1 MIVEAR
7 RFYGGVLGCAE
18 GRSSE
23 TWVDFNFYGHQL
35 VAHLA
40 PEETGHRSTSEVDGD
55 AVPVRHFGVI
65 LSMSEWELL
74 AERLIAA
81 GVRFIVEPHLR
92 FKDEVGEQATMFFLD
107 PSGTPSSS
115 RRSSISA
122 NSSRDDDLTL
132 GGLGAEVATRRQL
145 GSSELLSAL
154 VARLGLDWAGFR
166 RVQGTVWKRLRRR
179 VAELGLKDIE
189 AYVAYLATAPDE
201 WQRLDALCRIP
212 ISRFYRDGFVF
223 GHLAQTVLREL
234 AEQAYRA
241 NRKRLR
247 VWSAGCASGEEPY
260 SIAIAWRLVIQETYP
275 DIELDVLGTD
285 LDASMLERARRG
297 CYARGTL
304 RELPEPWR
312 QAAFDAQGDV
322 HCLRQAFR
330 VGVRFECAD
339 LRSHVPEGPFDIV
352 SCRNLAFTYFDE
364 GSRARVANAL
374 IDVLRAG
381 GVLLIGAREALPP
394 DIGGLRER
402 HRGIY
407 EKRAD
412 DEPPAPA

>member
-1 MIVEAR
+1 
-7 RFYGGVLGCAE
+7 
-18 GRSSE
+18 
-23 TWVDFNFYGHQL
+23 
-35 VAHLA
+35 VAA
-40 PEETGHRSTSEVDGD
+40 
-55 AVPVRHFGVI
+55 
-65 LSMSEWELL
+65 
-74 AERLIAA
+74 
-81 GVRFIVEPHLR
+81 
-92 FKDEVGEQATMFFLD
+92 
-107 PSGTPSSS
+107 
-115 RRSSISA
+115 
-122 NSSRDDDLTL
+122 
-132 GGLGAEVATRRQL
+132 RRQL
-145 GSSELLSAL
+145 GSSEPLPAL

-166 RVQGTVWKRLRRR
+166 RVQGTVRKRLRRR
-179 VAELGLKDIE
+179 VRQLGLQDVE

-223 GHLAQTVLREL
+223 DHLAQTVLRDL
-234 AEQAYRA
+234 AEQALRE
-241 NRKRLR
+241 NRKRIR

-260 SIAIAWRLVIQETYP
+260 SIAIAWRVAIQAGYP

-297 CYARGTL
+297 CYPRGTL
-304 RELPEPWR
+304 RELPEQWR
-312 QAAFDAQGDV
+312 QAAFDAQGGV

-364 GSRARVANAL
+364 GTRVRVANAL
-374 IDVLRAG
+374 IDVMRAR
-381 GVLLIGAREALPP
+381 GVLVIGAKEALPP
-394 DIGGLRER
+394 NIDRVRER

-412 DEPPAPA
+412 GELL